1 MNEQKSGEQI
11 FEYKFPGFI
20 NETNYLGDS
29 SDDYEILQVLGKGG
43 FSKVL
48 KVKSKSTY
56 GIYAM
61 KKVNMEKIMEEQKTQ
76 KYFENEVI
84 ILRRLNNPNV
94 CKCYNIFRDQNYLYF
109 IMEFMNNGDLKSF
122 YAANKLLKNQVPE
135 EKLWDIFYK
144 CLNGLVYIHQQGLIH
159 RDIKLE
165 NLFLDDE
172 LNIKIGDFNVSV
184 AVDENAAKNFVKD
197 PHKVSNML
205 CELTTVGTGGYMAPE
220 IKRNFGS
227 YGQGVDVY
235 SMGIAFFELCYWCN
249 PYDYNEK
256 KENIYN
262 KNIYSKELNELID
275 KMIEKNPSYRINSYQ
290 AYSIAKKY
298 FIQKFVKNSSVDA
311 VLNCFNYSP
320 NFNEFYCYDNN
331 KFFLTNYKKEVSKEV
346 YNVIQSLKGNDRD
359 TIDNSL
365 YELRKNMIK
374 VGLDIKKDN
383 EEIYPAILI
392 SFLINKLNSEL
403 NEIEFSNNIINSGNK
418 KQFMVLSTSFKF
430 PQFQAENIFN
440 YFISSYNNRINSLIS
455 RNFFSVLITK
465 KECMNQGCGNSGC
478 YFSMFYF
485 IHFNIDIL
493 SKKCQYLTLKNSF
506 NIFIND
512 RIILK
517 VDKNICCENCKA
529 VTQHRESKKFYH
541 MGKNLIIIFDRG
553 ENCKNKQFVDFDEQ
567 LILNTMVVERY
578 KEAQYQL
585 IGIIEKIENEY
596 ISFIKKE
603 NNQWVSIKN
612 KGKIINFEDIKKM
625 GIVVSLFYYCDS
637 KNMILNSQNNI
648 TNINVYNQQFH
659 NIQMNFNIKIIY
671 KK

>member
-1 MNEQKSGEQI
+1 
-11 FEYKFPGFI
+11 
-20 NETNYLGDS
+20 
-29 SDDYEILQVLGKGG
+29 
-43 FSKVL
+43 
-48 KVKSKSTY
+48 
-56 GIYAM
+56 
-61 KKVNMEKIMEEQKTQ
+61 
-76 KYFENEVI
+76 
-84 ILRRLNNPNV
+84 
-94 CKCYNIFRDQNYLYF
+94 
-109 IMEFMNNGDLKSF
+109 
-122 YAANKLLKNQVPE
+122 
-135 EKLWDIFYK
+135 
-144 CLNGLVYIHQQGLIH
+144 
-159 RDIKLE
+159 
-165 NLFLDDE
+165 
-172 LNIKIGDFNVSV
+172 
-184 AVDENAAKNFVKD
+184 
-197 PHKVSNML
+197 
-205 CELTTVGTGGYMAPE
+205 
-220 IKRNFGS
+220 
-227 YGQGVDVY
+227 
-235 SMGIAFFELCYWCN
+235 
-249 PYDYNEK
+249 
-256 KENIYN
+256 
-262 KNIYSKELNELID
+262 
-275 KMIEKNPSYRINSYQ
+275 
-290 AYSIAKKY
+290 
-298 FIQKFVKNSSVDA
+298 
-311 VLNCFNYSP
+311 
-320 NFNEFYCYDNN
+320 
-331 KFFLTNYKKEVSKEV
+331 
-346 YNVIQSLKGNDRD
+346 
-359 TIDNSL
+359 
-365 YELRKNMIK
+365 MIK

-383 EEIYPAILI
+383 EEIDPAILI

-403 NEIEFSNNIINSGNK
+403 NEIEFSNNNINSGNK

-517 VDKNICCENCKA
+517 VDKNIYCENCKT

-541 MGKNLIIIFDRG
+541 MGKNLIIIFDSG

-648 TNINVYNQQFH
+648 TNINVYNQQFQY
-659 NIQMNFNIKIIY
+659 IQMNFNIKIIY